1 MMGRLF
7 YLLLGLVGL
16 VLSLVGFAVPL
27 LPAFPFV
34 VLTVFG
40 LARSSERLHKWF
52 LSTKVYK
59 ETFASYLEGRGMTR
73 HAKVRLIISV
83 TITISIGFVMMGPIL
98 LGRLV
103 LSAVWFGHILYFL
116 FKVKTIPDMG

>member
-1 MMGRLF
+1 M
-7 YLLLGLVGL
+7 
-16 VLSLVGFAVPL
+16 VLID
-27 LPAFPFV
+27 
-34 VLTVFG
+34 
-40 LARSSERLHKWF
+40 KI
-52 LSTKVYK
+52 YK

-73 HAKVRLIISV
+73 RAKVRLIIIV
-83 TITISIGFVMMGPIL
+83 TITISIGFVMMGPVL